1 MQISVSGKNFD
12 VSDALK
18 EYAETRL
25 SKISRY
31 FDHILT
37 ANVTLSTERNW
48 HIAEVTVFGKGVD
61 MRGEERSKD
70 MYHSIDAVVE
80 KLERQV
86 KKQKGKVIDR
96 GRHTK
101 SEGGGVAV
109 VEAPTAVREEGGGLR
124 LQPRVDSV
132 KSYVA
137 EPMTLEQAIK
147 EMEELGHEFHPF
159 CNDENGRINVVYKK
173 DRGYGLIDPRLED

>member
-18 EYAETRL
+18 EYAQTRL
-25 SKISRY
+25 NKVSRY
-31 FDHILT
+31 FDHIIT

-86 KKQKGKVIDR
+86 KKVKGKVIDR
-96 GRHTK
+96 TRQVGR
-101 SEGGGVAV
+101 EGGVAV
-109 VEAPTAVREEGGGLR
+109 EEAPPATKEGEGGEKFD
-124 LQPRVDSV
+124 PRVESV
-132 KSYVA
+132 RSYTA
-137 EPMTLEQAIK
+137 EAMTLEQAIK
-147 EMEELGHEFHPF
+147 EMEELGQEFFPF
-159 CNDENGRINVVYKK
+159 HNDENGRINVVYKM
-173 DRGYGLIDPRLED
+173 DRGYGLVDPRLS

>member
-18 EYAETRL
+18 EHAQTRL
-25 SKISRY
+25 TKISRY
-31 FDHILT
+31 FDHIIT

-48 HIAEVTVFGKGVD
+48 HLAEVTVFGKGVD

-80 KLERQV
+80 KLERQI
-86 KKQKGKVIDR
+86 KKAKGKVIDR
-96 GRHTK
+96 GRQIPGRV
-101 SEGGGVAV
+101 EGAAPASGEAAAV
-109 VEAPTAVREEGGGLR
+109 KAEDRQF
-124 LQPRVDSV
+124 QPRVETV

-147 EMEELGHEFHPF
+147 EMEELGSEFYAFH
-159 CNDENGRINVVYKK
+159 NDENGRVNVVFKK
-173 DRGYGLIDPRLED
+173 DRGYGLMDPRIED